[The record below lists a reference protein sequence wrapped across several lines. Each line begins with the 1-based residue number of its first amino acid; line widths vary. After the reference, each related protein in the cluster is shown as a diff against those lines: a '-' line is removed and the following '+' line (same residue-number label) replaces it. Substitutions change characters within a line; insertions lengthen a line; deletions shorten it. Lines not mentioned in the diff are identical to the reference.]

1 MTWPELEAALAP
13 RPQAEVVALA
23 AKFAARTLRDVAANA
38 DHYGNEAF
46 EWYDALVGALAT
58 ATDGGATV
66 FRRELAASTAR
77 AVANSIARA
86 ARTLGVGPKR
96 EAAEL
101 ACAAVAFCLDAS
113 LPAPPRR
120 VLSLAMQSLQAAT
133 GGTEP
138 TGELGAASR

>member
-1 MTWPELEAALAP
+1 MTWAELEAALAP
-13 RPQAEVVALA
+13 RPQAELVALA
-23 AKFAARTLRDVAANA
+23 AKFAGRTLREVAANT
-38 DHYGNEAF
+38 DHYGPEAE

-58 ATDGGATV
+58 ATDPGATV
-66 FRRELAASTAR
+66 FRREIAASNAR

-86 ARTLGVGPKR
+86 AKTLGVGPKR

-120 VLSLAMQSLQAAT
+120 VLNLVMRSLQAARA
-133 GGTEP
+133 GEEP
-138 TGELGAASR
+138 TAEMGGA